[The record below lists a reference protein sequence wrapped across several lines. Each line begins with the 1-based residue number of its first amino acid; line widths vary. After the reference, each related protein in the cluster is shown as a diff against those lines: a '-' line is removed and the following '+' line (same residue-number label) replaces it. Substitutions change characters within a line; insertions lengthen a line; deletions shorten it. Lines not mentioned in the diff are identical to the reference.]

1 MKRFVLLTIAVITG
15 LTLRAQMTAPTVNY
29 GAYEK
34 KVQKSD
40 ADIQDPKKSENPK
53 TWISRGSLFQEIYE
67 LNNIKFLQKGADEK
81 QIQLIFFNPQKKETL
96 QFPNGIVQEKLI
108 YDGITLIFE
117 NGKLVDWDET
127 KTVTDK
133 PLDKAFDAYAKAQEL
148 DKENKFTKA
157 LKKNLEELKN
167 QYLRDGSYMYDK
179 GMRAEEAGESEKAK
193 EYFQNSYH
201 DFAAM
206 LKINEIPAM
215 GNVKDTSIMYYTGVA
230 ARKAGRPDNAIVY
243 FEQARALNYN
253 EPLLYELLANSYA
266 ETGQDDK
273 AIEVLKEGFQRF
285 RDNNRIVIAL
295 INNYLKKGD
304 SQAALD
310 YLAIAKQQD
319 PNNKTFYF
327 AEGTLYDKLGKVEE
341 AKAAYQKALEIDP
354 NYYDAIFNFGVL
366 YYTQAKKLI
375 DEAAFEKD
383 PTESARKEE
392 IALKEL
398 AKCVPYLEKA
408 LELQPN
414 DRNILET
421 LQPIYYKLKMMDK
434 YEKVKEQLKN
444 M

>member
-1 MKRFVLLTIAVITG
+1 MKRLVLLMIAVITS

-53 TWISRGSLFQEIYE
+53 TWISRGALFQEIFE

-96 QFPNGIVQEKLI
+96 QFPNGTVQEKLI

-148 DKENKFTKA
+148 DKENKLTKT

-179 GMRAEEAGESEKAK
+179 GVRADEAGETEKAK
-193 EYFQNSYH
+193 EYFQNAYH
-201 DFAAM
+201 DFAMM
-206 LKINEIPAM
+206 LKINETPAM
-215 GNVKDTSIMYYTGVA
+215 GNVKDTAIMYYAGVA
-230 ARKAGRPDNAIVY
+230 ARKAGRPDNAIGY
-243 FEQARALNYN
+243 FEQAKALNYD

-273 AIEVLKEGFQRF
+273 AVEILKEGFQRF

-304 SQAALD
+304 SQSALD

-366 YYTQAKKLI
+366 YYTQAKKLS

-383 PTESARKEE
+383 PAEAAKKDE
-392 IALKEL
+392 IATMEL

-414 DRNILET
+414 DKNLLET
-421 LQPIYYKLKMMDK
+421 LQPIYYRLKMMDK

>member
-1 MKRFVLLTIAVITG
+1 MKRFILIMIAVITG

-40 ADIQDPKKSENPK
+40 ADIQDPKKAENPK
-53 TWISRGSLFQEIYE
+53 TWISRGALFQEIFE
-67 LNNIKFLQKGADEK
+67 LNNIKFLQKGMDEK
-81 QIQLIFFNPQKKETL
+81 QVQIIFFMPQKKETL
-96 QFPNGIVQEKLI
+96 QLPNGILQEKLI
-108 YDGITLIFE
+108 YDGITLVFE
-117 NGKLVDWDET
+117 NGRLVDWDET

-133 PLDKAFDAYAKAQEL
+133 PLDKAFDAYMKVQEL
-148 DKENKFTKA
+148 DKEKKQTKI

-179 GMRAEEAGESEKAK
+179 GVRADEANEPEKAK
-193 EYFQNSYH
+193 QYYQNAYH
-201 DFAAM
+201 DFTMM
-206 LKINEIPAM
+206 LKINETPAV
-215 GNVKDTSIMYYTGVA
+215 GNVKDTAIMYYAGVA
-230 ARKAGRPDNAIVY
+230 ARKAGHPENAIVY
-243 FEQARALNYN
+243 FEQAKALNYE
-253 EPLLYELLANSYA
+253 EPLLFELLANSYSDVNQ
-266 ETGQDDK
+266 EDK
-273 AIEVLKEGFQRF
+273 AIEILKEGFKRF
-285 RDNNRIVIAL
+285 PNNNRIVIAL
-295 INNYLKKGD
+295 INSYLKRGD

-341 AKAAYQKALEIDP
+341 AKVAYEKALEIDP
-354 NYYDAIFNFGVL
+354 NYYDAIYNFGVL

-383 PTESARKEE
+383 PAEAAKKEE

-398 AKCVPYLEKA
+398 AKCIPYLEKA

-421 LQPIYYKLKMMDK
+421 LRPIYYKLKMTDK
-434 YEKVKEQLKN
+434 YEKVLEQLKN